1 MTHRTVYREVGVSRI
16 SIRPRRRRRVV
27 RRSVSSH
34 VSFGGILA
42 RLTGASLRLDKA
54 RPARR

>member
-16 SIRPRRRRRVV
+16 SIRPRRRRVV
-27 RRSVSSH
+27 RRSVSNL
-34 VSFGGILA
+34 SFGEILA